1 MYRPCKLVLTQYH
14 SHNLT
19 IILDTHRAAINKAVT
34 RAQHPQPRIKHH
46 PPHPRPTKH
55 HNRMHNRQIHLHTTR
70 VMVRRHRLMQG
81 PHRHIIKDRTTA
93 ETALPIHQIPVANT
107 AEGIINI
114 RRLLRITAVHSM
126 VVDRNLVS
134 LAIMAAGLF
143 KALQVTAVV
152 TSMDRIRAAVNIIP
166 MEAIYNITEAIIWV
180 ALTKGVSTDKADRRH
195 HHPWGVILASKGNGV
210 EMADID
216 RSIP

>member
-1 MYRPCKLVLTQYH
+1 
-14 SHNLT
+14 
-19 IILDTHRAAINKAVT
+19 
-34 RAQHPQPRIKHH
+34 
-46 PPHPRPTKH
+46 
-55 HNRMHNRQIHLHTTR
+55 
-70 VMVRRHRLMQG
+70 MQG